1 MTSITLPIKKFPR
14 QKQQILTFLGGRF
27 LVTSLTLL
35 ITAPF
40 TLLLYHHLSSDSLLS
55 YNLLGLLPY
64 FFGVISIARTRTFF
78 KACLSKVLLIFVR
91 GKEVIS
97 RIIKLNILISILNI
111 FMGAYQFILYG
122 KLSLFIISINSFTS
136 IELALASIVLGLST
150 ARRIIA
156 YLSFVI
162 ASEVVFLFITLWGL
176 WLFDLIFMVVSLL
189 SLLSCLHHLD
199 GYN

>member
-1 MTSITLPIKKFPR
+1 MTSITLPIKKFPG

-40 TLLLYHHLSSDSLLS
+40 TLFLYHHLSSDSLLS

-64 FFGVISIARTRTFF
+64 FFGVISIIHTRTFF

-150 ARRIIA
+150 ARRIIT

-162 ASEVVFLFITLWGL
+162 ASEVVFLFITLWGV
-176 WLFDLIFMVVSLL
+176 WLFDLVFMVVSLL
-189 SLLSCLHHLD
+189 SLLSCLYHLD